1 MCSQCPERTSRAE
14 NRDWDSCTVA
24 SFKGTH
30 SAVCS
35 LKNSP
40 RTEASPFGNTAII
53 LKGHLCLTLPLSL
66 SSSLSCSLSV
76 FLSLVH
82 SYFLP
87 SLLEQ
92 GVRPLGN
99 SGDIFKGPSVA
110 ERTAL
115 PKPRGSTRRIS
126 GHKSTEGMEGF
137 KWGTNM
143 SVFCGRATQR
153 ICVCVCVWLGSIE

>member
-1 MCSQCPERTSRAE
+1 MCSQCPKRTSRAE
-14 NRDWDSCTVA
+14 NRDWDSCTAA

-40 RTEASPFGNTAII
+40 CTEARPFGNTAII
-53 LKGHLCLTLPLSL
+53 LKGHLCLTLSLSL
-66 SSSLSCSLSV
+66 SLSTSLSCSLSV

-115 PKPRGSTRRIS
+115 PKPRGSTRWIS
-126 GHKSTEGMEGF
+126 GHKSTEGIEGF

-143 SVFCGRATQR
+143 CVCVFCG
-153 ICVCVCVWLGSIE
+153 CVWMGSIE